1 MNRVQHIFYRR
12 IRTLDRSTRRL
23 RGYLSAARVLL
34 ILEGIALYGALIFAL
49 TRSHISFTLHF
60 GSYVDTRAMILA
72 LGVLGILQVFVNRRV
87 VAALSRRFSLEAY
100 DERRILFDLGQA
112 ARTATT
118 IEQLYQLAVDKVKE
132 ALHTSNVSIFVRDD
146 KTGDYICRISSP
158 QPEAMGFISGVQQK
172 ESDHL
177 ALARNAFVV
186 KRLRNMSVPLGVE
199 PDDFTAWAR
208 ALISASPAVR
218 EARKQESE
226 TLQRIDSR
234 LLLQIMMKDQL
245 IGIISLGPRP
255 GGRGFSADDKQ
266 MLTAVAGQ
274 MAFVIE
280 HSNLVGRMVEEE
292 RLRHELALA
301 MEVQQRL
308 FPALPPASDSLELSG
323 FCQPA
328 REVGGDYYDFLEL
341 DHGEIGIAV
350 ADVAGK
356 GIAAALLMS
365 MVQASLR
372 SQAGMS
378 ATDGM
383 GQPLADLVRAMNRL
397 LWRSTGASSYVTFFY
412 AQFDE
417 ATRQLTYV
425 NAGHN
430 PPLLLRANKA
440 GKHAMSQQRTSL
452 YINHYQRATC
462 APALHPE
469 VEADTMTAVLEDP
482 SELIM
487 LDHDDSNAPL
497 CLKLTAGGPVIG
509 AFEDCYYEQETIQMQ
524 SGDLLVAYTDGV
536 TEALNAEG
544 EEFGEARLQETLASF
559 TQLTADQ
566 ARDSL
571 LQRLR
576 LWCEGT
582 PQHDDLT
589 FVVMRVK

>member
-1 MNRVQHIFYRR
+1 MKRLQRIFYRR
-12 IRTLDRSTRRL
+12 IHMLDRSTRRI
-23 RGYLSAARVLL
+23 RGYLTAARALL
-34 ILEGIALYGALIFAL
+34 VLEGVALYGALIFAL
-49 TRSHISFTLHF
+49 TKSHISLTSRF

-72 LGVLGILQVFVNRRV
+72 LGLLGLLQVFLNRRV
-87 VAALSRRFSLEAY
+87 VAALGRRFSPEAY

-118 IEQLYQLAVDKVKE
+118 IEQLYQLAVDKIKE

-146 KTGDYICRISSP
+146 KTGDYVCRISSP
-158 QPEAMGFISGVQQK
+158 QPEAAGVGVKGK
-172 ESDHL
+172 EGERL
-177 ALARNAFVV
+177 ALASNAFVV
-186 KRLRNMSVPLGVE
+186 KRLRNISAPLGVE
-199 PDDFTAWAR
+199 PDDFTAWTR
-208 ALISASPAVR
+208 ALASAPPAIR
-218 EARKQESE
+218 EARKRESE

-255 GGRGFSADDKQ
+255 GKRGFSADDKQ

-301 MEVQQRL
+301 TEVQQRL

-356 GIAAALLMS
+356 GMAAALLMS

-372 SQAGMS
+372 SHAGTS
-378 ATDGM
+378 ATAGM

-430 PPLLLRANKA
+430 PPLLLRANNA
-440 GKHAMSQQRTSL
+440 GSTVLSEQRTSL
-452 YINHYQRATC
+452 YIDRYQRATC
-462 APALHPE
+462 ALAFHPD
-469 VEADTMTAVLEDP
+469 VETGTMTAVLEDP
-482 SELIM
+482 AELIM
-487 LDHDDSNAPL
+487 AADSSAPP
-497 CLKLTAGGPVIG
+497 CLKLTTGGLVIG
-509 AFEDCYYEQETIQMQ
+509 AFEDCYYEQETIRVE

-544 EEFGEARLQETLASF
+544 EEFGEARLQETLASL
-559 TQLTADQ
+559 THLTAEQ
-566 ARDSL
+566 VRDSL

-576 LWCEGT
+576 LWCEGA

-589 FVVMRVK
+589 FVVMKAK